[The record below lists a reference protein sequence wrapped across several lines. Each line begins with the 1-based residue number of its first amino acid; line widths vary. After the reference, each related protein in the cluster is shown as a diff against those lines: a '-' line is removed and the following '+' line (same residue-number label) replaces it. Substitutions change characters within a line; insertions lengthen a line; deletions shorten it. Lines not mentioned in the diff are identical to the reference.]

1 MKFADYDI
9 AEISALSL
17 KQLMTTVKPYA
28 DGETLRAKSPE
39 RALVTKRI
47 TSEIVAR
54 LNVLLDLG
62 LGYLSLERST
72 PTLSPGEL
80 QRLRLATQLHSN
92 LFGVVYVLDEPSA
105 GLHPSDT
112 ESLMRAL
119 DALKRI
125 GNSLFIVEH
134 EIEVVKHADWLVDV
148 GPAAGQA
155 GGQILYSGPP
165 KGLDAIGN
173 SETAKY
179 LFRKKRNRPHE
190 PREPIGWLKLR
201 NIARNNLCGI
211 DVDLPLGRTRLY
223 HWCVRLG
230 KVNFNLPGAD
240 RSRHGRARTCIP
252 DR

>member
-1 MKFADYDI
+1 MGTFTSARRYVMQTFANSESARMKKRVSAYMLSTICPACHGKRLRPEALTVKFAGYDI
-9 AEISALSL
+9 AEISTLSL
-17 KQLMTTVKPYA
+17 KQLTTTVKPYA
-28 DGETLRAKSPE
+28 DDDTIPAKSAE
-39 RALVTKRI
+39 RVLVTKRI
-47 TSEIVAR
+47 TSEIIAR

-119 DALKRI
+119 DALKRV

-179 LFRKKRNRPHE
+179 LFRKSATDLMNPACRPAGSSYE
-190 PREPIGWLKLR
+190 I
-201 NIARNNLCGI
+201 
-211 DVDLPLGRTRLY
+211 
-223 HWCVRLG
+223 
-230 KVNFNLPGAD
+230 
-240 RSRHGRARTCIP
+240 
-252 DR
+252 

>member
-1 MKFADYDI
+1 M
-9 AEISALSL
+9 
-17 KQLMTTVKPYA
+17 
-28 DGETLRAKSPE
+28 
-39 RALVTKRI
+39 TKRI
-47 TSEIVAR
+47 TSEIIDR

-119 DALKRI
+119 DALKRV
-125 GNSLFIVEH
+125 GNSLFVVEH

-155 GGQILYSGPP
+155 GRS
-165 KGLDAIGN
+165 N
-173 SETAKY
+173 
-179 LFRKKRNRPHE
+179 
-190 PREPIGWLKLR
+190 
-201 NIARNNLCGI
+201 
-211 DVDLPLGRTRLY
+211 PLQRATGGFGR
-223 HWCVRLG
+223 HM
-230 KVNFNLPGAD
+230 
-240 RSRHGRARTCIP
+240 
-252 DR
+252 